1 MEADDLARGLVAGA
15 LVDVVHNRGRSLLL
29 ASLGVSIMA
38 LILGVIADG
47 AVAVILFVVAIVG
60 LILTLAMAVLR
71 KAAIVAIRHIGEP
84 QSVRQYR
91 AAFSHAIDD
100 AALPT
105 GPIAAAKF
113 AWRLRKGTDAE
124 TERLKDVVARLRT
137 ELEL

>member
-29 ASLGVSIMA
+29 ASLGISIVA
-38 LILGVIADG
+38 LVLGVIADG
-47 AVAVILFVVAIVG
+47 ALAVLLFLVAILG
-60 LILTLAMAVLR
+60 LVLTIVMTVLR

-84 QSVRQYR
+84 QNVRQYR
-91 AAFSHAIDD
+91 AAFSNAIDE

-124 TERLKDVVARLRT
+124 TERLKDLVARLRA